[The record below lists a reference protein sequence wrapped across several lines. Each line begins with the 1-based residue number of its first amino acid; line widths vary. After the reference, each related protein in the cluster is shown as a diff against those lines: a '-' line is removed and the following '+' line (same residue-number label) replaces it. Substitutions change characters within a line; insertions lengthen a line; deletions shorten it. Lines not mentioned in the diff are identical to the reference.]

1 MRLVVVIDIGD
12 EPRQEALQQML
23 GSVPGKVMEILGRE
37 EGCVCSH
44 RESADLIRDVN
55 GNRVGTV
62 TLMGEDRVEDLG
74 ALRETLEDQADS
86 LTGVLVNEIISSLV
100 EASEHI
106 EEWVSLFRR

>member
-1 MRLVVVIDIGD
+1 MIDIGD
-12 EPRQEALQQML
+12 DSPRQEALQQML
-23 GSVPGKVMEILGRE
+23 GSVPGKVEEILGRE
-37 EGCVCSH
+37 DGCVCSH

-62 TLMGEDRVEDLG
+62 TLMGEDRVEALRV
-74 ALRETLEDQADS
+74 LRETLEDQADS